1 MAKRNGSTT
10 RKKLAAPAIPARTDA
25 PSPDNLALDLR
36 PLSDGSAEVVVA
48 YEGPLAASGAV
59 LARAGTRRSGG
70 EPWAEVQD
78 VPLVRDAPGRL
89 VGAIKVAAGAPLEA
103 VEIAFN
109 AGEAWDN
116 GGRAPLGYYE
126 WSVRERRL
134 DVRA

>member
-1 MAKRNGSTT
+1 MAKRIGSTRR
-10 RKKLAAPAIPARTDA
+10 RKIAAPAIPARIDA

-48 YEGPLAASGAV
+48 YEGPLAASEAV

-70 EPWAEVQD
+70 APWAEVQD

-103 VEIAFN
+103 VRPGPSPGCHAH
-109 AGEAWDN
+109 D
-116 GGRAPLGYYE
+116 GGHQGDGHSR
-126 WSVRERRL
+126 
-134 DVRA
+134 